1 MPMVGNR
8 LLREA
13 IAQMGL
19 EEVATRLNL
28 PPASLEA
35 FRMGER
41 PVNDALLLKLIDL
54 IDSLPKKQE

>member
-1 MPMVGNR
+1 
-8 LLREA
+8 
-13 IAQMGL
+13 MGL